1 MHRGVAN
8 GISRLGANGG
18 SGGRHRSVV
27 GGFSPQESEPPP
39 DGAQESDVAGVGSLE
54 RTPAGAMRRFPDLG
68 ANFEALSIQIPHHP
82 CQAAR
87 ELRGQRFLAEEMPEL
102 PLPGCDRECECT
114 FIYHRERRDE
124 QNRRA
129 PYLSADDGDNDF
141 ESLEHRSSSDRR
153 KR

>member
-1 MHRGVAN
+1 ME
-8 GISRLGANGG
+8 
-18 SGGRHRSVV
+18 SVV
-27 GGFSPQESEPPP
+27 WVRMAAAGVGIALWLVAFRRKNRSSRPTAPRNRMSP
-39 DGAQESDVAGVGSLE
+39 GVGSLE

>member
-1 MHRGVAN
+1 ME
-8 GISRLGANGG
+8 
-18 SGGRHRSVV
+18 SVV
-27 GGFSPQESEPPP
+27 WVPMAAAGVGIALWLVAFRRKNRSSRPTAPRNRMSP
-39 DGAQESDVAGVGSLE
+39 GVGSLE
-54 RTPAGAMRRFPDLG
+54 RTPADAMRRFPDLG

-87 ELRGQRFLAEEMPEL
+87 ELRSQRFLAEEMPEL

>member
-1 MHRGVAN
+1 ME
-8 GISRLGANGG
+8 
-18 SGGRHRSVV
+18 SVV
-27 GGFSPQESEPPP
+27 WVPMAAAGVGFALWLVAFRRKNRSSSPTAPRNRMSP
-39 DGAQESDVAGVGSLE
+39 GVGSLE

-102 PLPGCDRECECT
+102 PLPGCDRECT

-141 ESLEHRSSSDRR
+141 ESLEHRSSSDQR

>member
-1 MHRGVAN
+1 ME
-8 GISRLGANGG
+8 
-18 SGGRHRSVV
+18 SVV
-27 GGFSPQESEPPP
+27 WVPMAAAGVGIALWLVAFRRKNRSSRPTAPRNRMSP
-39 DGAQESDVAGVGSLE
+39 GVGSLE
-54 RTPAGAMRRFPDLG
+54 RTPADGMRRFPDLG